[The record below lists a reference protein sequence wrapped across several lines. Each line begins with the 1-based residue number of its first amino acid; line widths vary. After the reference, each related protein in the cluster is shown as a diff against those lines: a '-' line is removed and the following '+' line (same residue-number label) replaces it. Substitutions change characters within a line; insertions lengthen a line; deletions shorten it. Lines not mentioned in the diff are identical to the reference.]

1 MNFLHKIQR
10 KRNIKRLAYL
20 NQKIEYCHETIDATQ
35 KCINNLEIGLK
46 RVLSHPSP
54 VFVVCY
60 SSDYT
65 NPIEKHLEKLSCE
78 CFALICQNVKRVKS
92 FDVLAFNILF
102 YILIYSTSCPKAI

>member
-65 NPIEKHLEKLSCE
+65 NPIEKHLEKLSCARAE
-78 CFALICQNVKRVKS
+78 LKYWESLKCELIALMEEK
-92 FDVLAFNILF
+92 
-102 YILIYSTSCPKAI
+102 